1 MSVVNGQND
10 QKLKFVLDAVPN
22 GYLVDSQWMR
32 SNSVARQ
39 SVHDYLKRGWLER
52 AGHGLYRRPAPLRSR
67 ESDLMEWQTAV
78 LSAQWIMNYAI
89 HVGGESAL
97 RLGGHSH
104 YVALG
109 PGRRIFLYGAE
120 QPSWLFKLP
129 LDAQLERRSMRLF
142 DGDDFCVEPERA
154 NLEAFSGTDSAA
166 WPLRASTP
174 ERAIL
179 EALDELP
186 KTASFHVLDMA
197 FQGLANLRPK
207 RLSKLLSLCTS
218 VKVKRLFFVFAE
230 RHGHAWLR
238 HVDRSGIDLGKGDRE
253 LVKGG
258 KMHKAYRIT
267 VPAELLAGGAHG
279 E

>member
-52 AGHGLYRRPAPLRSR
+52 AGHGLYRRPASLRSR
-67 ESDLMEWQTAV
+67 DSDLMDWQTAV

-129 LDAQLERRSMRLF
+129 LDAQLERRSLRLF
-142 DGDDFCVEPERA
+142 DGDDFGVEPERA
-154 NLEAFSGTDSAA
+154 NLEAFGGTDSAA

-197 FQGLANLRPK
+197 FEGMANLRPK

-238 HVDRSGIDLGKGDRE
+238 HVDRSRIDLGKGDRE